1 MAKSIPCP
9 TCKFPNFLSA
19 KVCLLCKA
27 ELAGA
32 PEAEVEEDEL
42 SGGSGAAPKAGQK
55 PLGYLHCHPFEPLPL
70 LANATLRIGRVS
82 DCDLMLPHHSISRCH
97 GVVRIGEG
105 EVHYEDR
112 SSNGSFL
119 NGKRLSGQARLRG
132 GDVLTIGPYDLE
144 VLAEAPSEKEEE
156 SAERTSELDFSSFM
170 SGLLEETSIYEV
182 LQSLEFNRKSG
193 SLSLIA
199 GRLRGTLV
207 IVEGQPWHAHLGE
220 HHDEEAVLKM
230 LELKEGRYLFGSTG
244 DDPGQRRIRATLT
257 ALLLEGS
264 RQLDELSTQADEL
277 STHLDSDP
285 PTQLF

>member
-1 MAKSIPCP
+1 MAQSIPCP

-27 ELAGA
+27 ELTGA
-32 PEAEVEEDEL
+32 PEAELAEDVL
-42 SGGSGAAPKAGQK
+42 SASAPPKAPAKK
-55 PLGYLHCHPFEPLPL
+55 PLGYLHCHPFAPLPL
-70 LANATLRIGRVS
+70 LAHQTLRIGRVS

-97 GVVRIGEG
+97 GVVRVGEG
-105 EVHYEDR
+105 EVHYEDS

-119 NGKRLSGQARLRG
+119 NGKRLSSAARLRD

-144 VLAEAPSEKEEE
+144 VLTQAPSDKEEE

-207 IVEGQPWHAHLGE
+207 LVEGQPWHAHLGD
-220 HHDEEAVLKM
+220 HHDEQAVLKM
-230 LELKEGRYLFGSTG
+230 LELREGRFLFGSTG
-244 DDPGQRRIRATLT
+244 DDPGPRRIRAALT

-264 RQLDELSTQADEL
+264 RQLDELST
-277 STHLDSDP
+277 HLDNDP